1 MSLFGTLHKFRSG
14 AVKVRVEGGLQS
26 LSKTAVAASPPV
38 NGVAAAVTF
47 TPASGTNNVVIYTA
61 DTAGTAGNAITVAY
75 VISGAGSTA
84 AVTLSGKA
92 ITVTAGSACT
102 AQSVITAVNAHT
114 GAAALVTA
122 SASGTVTGVIVA
134 KTATTLA
141 GGVNATI
148 ATAGDTRVASGFL
161 YVAYAD
167 VAVSSTAGWKKVALA
182 AL

>member
-14 AVKVRVEGGLQS
+14 AVKVRVTGELQS
-26 LSKTAVAASPPV
+26 LCKTAIAASPPV
-38 NGVAAAVTF
+38 NGVAAAVTL
-47 TPASGTNNVVIYTA
+47 TPSSGTNNVVIYTA
-61 DTAGTAGNAITVAY
+61 DTAGAAGNAITVAY
-75 VISGAGSTA
+75 VISGTGSTA

-102 AQSVITAVNAHT
+102 AQTVITAVNAHA

-122 SASGTVTGVIVA
+122 TASGTVTGAVTT
-134 KTATTLA
+134 KTATALA
-141 GGVNATI
+141 GGVDATV
-148 ATAGDTRVASGFL
+148 ATAGDTRVAIGFL